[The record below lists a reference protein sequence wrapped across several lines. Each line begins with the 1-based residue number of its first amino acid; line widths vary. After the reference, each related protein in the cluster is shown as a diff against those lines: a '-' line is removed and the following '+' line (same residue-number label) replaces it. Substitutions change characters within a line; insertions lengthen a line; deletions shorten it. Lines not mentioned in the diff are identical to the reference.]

1 MGTRNSVRDSRKH
14 YQERQIDERTWE
26 FSLGHLLQRTT
37 NPLWRQESQRIRR
50 LIWRRTV
57 YVVRDGET
65 VLYVGSTRYTPI
77 ERLTVH
83 LNSNDSALGQ
93 RIKQDQ
99 IAARDWMV
107 TVIKF
112 DSIEDMLATEARLT
126 AELHPI
132 LRKEY
137 TG

>member
-1 MGTRNSVRDSRKH
+1 
-14 YQERQIDERTWE
+14 
-26 FSLGHLLQRTT
+26 
-37 NPLWRQESQRIRR
+37 
-50 LIWRRTV
+50 
-57 YVVRDGET
+57 VRDGET